1 MITIK
6 KPQEIEDLREGG
18 KRLAAILR
26 HLISEVKVGVSAK
39 EIDDLALALAKEGG
53 DKPAFLGYRP
63 EGVKTPYPASACISI
78 NEEVVHGIPTADKI
92 FKEGD
97 VVTVDMGLVH
107 KGLITDAALSIVVGK
122 GDKNAHKLVDATRE
136 ALARGIKAAKGGG
149 RVGDIGHAIEQFV
162 TPLGFGLAEGL
173 AGHGVG
179 YKVHEDP
186 YVPNT
191 GTKGEGAPLKPGM
204 VIAIEPMLNE
214 GTGEVE
220 FDDDEYTVR
229 TKDGKRS
236 AHFEHTIL
244 ITENGAEI
252 LTL

>member
-26 HLISEVKVGVSAK
+26 RLISEVKVGVSAK

-191 GTKGEGAPLKPGM
+191 GTMGEGALLKPGM